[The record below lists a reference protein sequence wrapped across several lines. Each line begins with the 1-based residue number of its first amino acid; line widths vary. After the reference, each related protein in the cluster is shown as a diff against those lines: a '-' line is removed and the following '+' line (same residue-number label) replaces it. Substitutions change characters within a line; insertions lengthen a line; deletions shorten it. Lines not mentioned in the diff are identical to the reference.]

1 VISPNPIRSLPDR
14 SPLRILHLEDAA
26 ADAELIAWTLRMAGI
41 QCRITRVE
49 TEESYADALRIL
61 DIDLIL
67 SDSSVPGFSG
77 MAALEMAKAAQVR
90 VPFVFVSGSW
100 GVEIRNEVLRLGA
113 ADYLSKEHRIQ
124 LVFIAQRIWQNK
136 LDALGS

>member
-1 VISPNPIRSLPDR
+1 MVTLADR
-14 SPLRILHLEDAA
+14 SPLRILHLEDAI
-26 ADAELIAWTLRMAGI
+26 ADAELIAWTLRMGGI

-49 TEESYADALRIL
+49 TEESYADALRVM

-77 MAALEMAKAAQVR
+77 IAALEMAKAADIGA
-90 VPFVFVSGSW
+90 PFIFVSGSW
-100 GVEIRNEVLRLGA
+100 GPEIRNEVLRLGA

-124 LVFIAQRIWQNK
+124 LVFMAQRIWQNK